1 MIFNYMFLCC
11 LFPSHFSTLWSN
23 QGSLPLLHIGLQDPA
38 YTPPLACQV
47 PSLLLR
53 DHISPQEPVFKGCP
67 SVPFSELPMQS
78 CLVSSDTT
86 IGIYLYCILY
96 FLSWKRQSSVHIF
109 LSFNIYSIIT
119 WAQVLC
125 VCDYLFM
132 YTCVFACTSK
142 IFPGLSWWSNG

>member
-1 MIFNYMFLCC
+1 MFLCC

-53 DHISPQEPVFKGCP
+53 DHISPQEPAFKGCP
-67 SVPFSELPMQS
+67 SVPFSELPLQS

-86 IGIYLYCILY
+86 IGIYIYCILY
-96 FLSWKRQSSVHIF
+96 FYHEKDRALFTFFFLLTFTALLLGHECSV
-109 LSFNIYSIIT
+109 
-119 WAQVLC
+119 C
-125 VCDYLFM
+125 VTM
-132 YTCVFACTSK
+132 YTCVCVCTSK